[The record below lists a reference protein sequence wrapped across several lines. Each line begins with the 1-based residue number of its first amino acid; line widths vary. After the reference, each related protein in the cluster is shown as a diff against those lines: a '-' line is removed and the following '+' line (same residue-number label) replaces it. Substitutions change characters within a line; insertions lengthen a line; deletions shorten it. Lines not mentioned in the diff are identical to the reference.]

1 MEKKMTK
8 ADEMFPF
15 STPTGS
21 MQQGEP
27 KVSNTE
33 MKFGHCNDFELVP
46 DSPKADVEAKGSAQT
61 LNFF

>member
-1 MEKKMTK
+1 MEKEMTK

-33 MKFGHCNDFELVP
+33 MKFGHCNDF
-46 DSPKADVEAKGSAQT
+46 
-61 LNFF
+61 